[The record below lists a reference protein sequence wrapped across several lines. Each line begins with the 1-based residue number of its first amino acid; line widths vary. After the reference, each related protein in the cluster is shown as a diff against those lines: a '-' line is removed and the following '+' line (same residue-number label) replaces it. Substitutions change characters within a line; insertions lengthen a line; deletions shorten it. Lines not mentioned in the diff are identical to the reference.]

1 MIPLWAYAAGGGAIL
16 VTGVLGGW
24 TVRDWKA
31 DADILAAQE
40 RAAEQ
45 REETEERWFQQS
57 QFYQDQITE
66 LGYRSN
72 TFRET
77 IRTEYVDVEVP
88 AECAAPTSINSVLG
102 DAVRTANAAVAGES
116 VTPVSGA
123 THTPEPSD

>member
-1 MIPLWAYAAGGGAIL
+1 MMPIWGWIGGGAL
-16 VTGVLGGW
+16 LAGVLGGW
-24 TVRDWKA
+24 VVRDWKA

-40 RAAEQ
+40 KAAEE

-57 QFYQDQITE
+57 QFYQDQLIT
-66 LGYRSN
+66 LGNRSS

-88 AECAAPTSINSVLG
+88 MECAAPASINSVLN
-102 DAVRTANAAVAGES
+102 DAVGAANAAAAGES